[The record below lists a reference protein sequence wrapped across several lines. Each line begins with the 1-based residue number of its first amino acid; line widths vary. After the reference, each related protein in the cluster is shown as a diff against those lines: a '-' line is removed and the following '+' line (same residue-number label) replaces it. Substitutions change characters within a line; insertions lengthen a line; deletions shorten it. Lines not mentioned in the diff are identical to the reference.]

1 MAEKILLKKYAN
13 RRLYDTAQSAYVTL
27 AEVADLIKAGN
38 QVKVIDAKSEE
49 DVTSFILSQII
60 MEKARK
66 KNALLPVSLLHLI
79 IRHGDNVLEEFFDN
93 YLEQTIKNYITY
105 KSAVD
110 EQFRKWLDLGM
121 DLSDMTQKTI
131 AGLSPFKTMFTNI
144 GDEKDKNI
152 GDEKDKKKE

>member
-27 AEVADLIKAGN
+27 AEVADLIESGK

-49 DVTSFILSQII
+49 DVTAFILSQII

-66 KNALLPVSLLHLI
+66 KNTLLPVSLLHLI
-79 IRHGDNVLEEFFDN
+79 IRYGDNVLEEFFEN
-93 YLEQTIKNYITY
+93 YLEQTIKNYIVY

-110 EQFRKWLDLGM
+110 EQFKKWLDLGM

-131 AGLSPFKTMFTNI
+131 VGLSPFKSVFSNI
-144 GDEKDKNI
+144 SEEPG
-152 GDEKDKKKE
+152 KKKK

>member
-1 MAEKILLKKYAN
+1 MADKILLKKYAN

-27 AEVADLIKAGN
+27 SEVADLIKSGK

-49 DVTSFILSQII
+49 DVTAFILSQII

-79 IRHGDNVLEEFFDN
+79 IRHGDNVLEEFFQN
-93 YLEQTIKNYITY
+93 YLEQTIKNFIVY

-110 EQFRKWLDLGM
+110 EQFKKWLDLGM

-131 AGLSPFKTMFTNI
+131 AGLSPFKSIFRNI
-144 GDEKDKNI
+144 SE
-152 GDEKDKKKE
+152 ETEKKKK

>member
-1 MAEKILLKKYAN
+1 MAEIILLKKYAN

-27 AEVADLIKAGN
+27 TEVADLIKEGN

-49 DVTSFILSQII
+49 DVTAFILSQII
-60 MEKARK
+60 MENARK
-66 KNALLPVSLLHLI
+66 KNALLPETLLHLI
-79 IRHGDNVLEEFFDN
+79 IRHGDNVLEEFFEN

-110 EQFRKWLDLGM
+110 EQFKKWLDLGM

-131 AGLSPFKTMFTNI
+131 TGLSPFKSIF
-144 GDEKDKNI
+144 KNLA
-152 GDEKDKKKE
+152 EENDKKKNS